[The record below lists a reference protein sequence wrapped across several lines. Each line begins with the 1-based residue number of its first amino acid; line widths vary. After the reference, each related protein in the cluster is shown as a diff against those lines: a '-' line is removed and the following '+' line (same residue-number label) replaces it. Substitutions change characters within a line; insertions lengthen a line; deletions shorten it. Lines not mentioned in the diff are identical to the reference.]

1 MHAFIAVYWREMVL
15 VRRRLK
21 RILAGMAVSP
31 LLYMLTFGLAL
42 GGSIRVDGQR
52 YTDFLLPGLIA
63 MASMTQAFAIAGEIN
78 ISRFYSRIF
87 EEIQASPATRS
98 AYVLGEICAGLTRV
112 LLAVAVIGLIGLAF
126 GVRIEAGFGLWL
138 AVGLNGFVF
147 SALAVA
153 LAMII
158 TSHAD
163 QALLSNFVITPMA
176 FLGGTFF
183 PLDSLPDWAGT
194 LLQFLPL
201 SHASQAIRQ
210 SAFGQNVSP
219 MHYIV
224 LAVAGAAAFALA
236 WWSVGRAKD

>member
-1 MHAFIAVYWREMVL
+1 MGSFIAVYWREMVL
-15 VRRRLK
+15 LRRRLK

-42 GGSIRVDGQR
+42 GGSIRVDGHR
-52 YTDFLLPGLIA
+52 YIDFLLPGLIA

-87 EEIQASPATRS
+87 EEIQSSPASRA
-98 AYVLGEICAGLTRV
+98 AYVLGEVCSGLTRV
-112 LLAVAVIGLIGLAF
+112 LLAVAVIGGIGLAF
-126 GVRIEAGFGLWL
+126 GVRIQAGIGLWL

-183 PLDSLPDWAGT
+183 PLDSLPEWAGAV
-194 LLQFLPL
+194 LQILPL

-210 SAFGQNVSP
+210 SAFGQDVSP
-219 MHYIV
+219 VHYCI

>member
-1 MHAFIAVYWREMVL
+1 MQSFIAVYWREMVL
-15 VRRRLK
+15 LRRRLK

-52 YTDFLLPGLIA
+52 YIDFLLPGLIA

-78 ISRFYSRIF
+78 ISRFYSGIF
-87 EEIQASPATRS
+87 EEIQASPATRP
-98 AYVLGEICAGLTRV
+98 AYVLGEICSGLTRV

-126 GVRIEAGFGLWL
+126 GVRIHTGFGVWL

-153 LAMII
+153 LAMLI

-176 FLGGTFF
+176 FLGGTVF
-183 PLDSLPDWAGT
+183 PLDSLPGWAKT
-194 LLQFLPL
+194 ILQILPL

-210 SAFGQNVSP
+210 RAFGQDVSP
-219 MHYIV
+219 YHYVV
-224 LAVAGAAAFALA
+224 LAVAGAAAFCLA